1 VTTTIDPERLDSR
14 DGSGARGGPD
24 AMTTSFRTSLPVVTG
39 SHTNRLQPRGR
50 VRSLRVGEH
59 TWQED
64 QWDD

>member
-24 AMTTSFRTSLPVVTG
+24 AMTTSLRTRLPAVTE
-39 SHTNRLQPRGR
+39 SHTNRLQPRER
-50 VRSLRVGEH
+50 VRTLRVGEH
-59 TWQED
+59 TLQED